1 MEGAGVEQP
10 AGHDAVAIQYTSQP
24 DHDVGQEGV
33 HQQLCYLQGAVVRV
47 LLAAGFYRV
56 ADAVGHIVD
65 GVVQVKVAL
74 GGVFGQFAIGRIAH
88 QCKGHRQL
96 AAGVQAL
103 VGDKAVDLG
112 QLGYGADV
120 GSDDDLHKGDA
131 VALVAF
137 GGDVAGQLFKV
148 RLVIGKDLRVAARGH
163 DIGSKGY
170 DRVQLFDQMAI
181 RAASEHGA
189 ILSNTDKI
197 ECEQNE
203 TFLL

>member
-1 MEGAGVEQP
+1 MDVLTHEMGHAFAGYTAMRNQPISAYYSEPTDIAEIHSMSME
-10 AGHDAVAIQYTSQP
+10 
-24 DHDVGQEGV
+24 
-33 HQQLCYLQGAVVRV
+33 
-47 LLAAGFYRV
+47 
-56 ADAVGHIVD
+56 
-65 GVVQVKVAL
+65 
-74 GGVFGQFAIGRIAH
+74 QFAYPYAEYFF
-88 QCKGHRQL
+88 
-96 AAGVQAL
+96 
-103 VGDKAVDLG
+103 GDKADKFRFAHLQEALTFG
-112 QLGYGADV
+112 
-120 GSDDDLHKGDA
+120 A

-148 RLVIGKDLRVAARGH
+148 RLVIGKDLCVAARGH